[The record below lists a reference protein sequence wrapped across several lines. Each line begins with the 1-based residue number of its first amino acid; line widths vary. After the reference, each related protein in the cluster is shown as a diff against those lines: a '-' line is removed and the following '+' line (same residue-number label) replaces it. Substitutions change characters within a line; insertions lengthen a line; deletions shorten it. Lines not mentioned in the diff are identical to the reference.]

1 MNSPLSSGLT
11 IPTNPAPTP
20 QPVSSAPTQI
30 YSNNDSFSPLESSLE
45 SYFSQKLYEQ
55 DSHFMASRPSTD
67 AIPSQDYARRAMRA
81 SGLIAYVTS
90 DLSPHRA
97 KQAEATFGRTSPY
110 RQDKYSGMLVGRALC
125 ANFGYAGDPVTFIRN
140 HGKTAL
146 NLELPQTGYHSA
158 NELYSLIGTTFA
170 TQQRNDFTKA
180 LQAEQARAK
189 ALEETR
195 QRLLPGALTR
205 AVTGNSI
212 TPDEDAALKACGIT
226 DDSLAKVRLLT
237 GLSGL
242 ATVDPASGIQ
252 HNAANSLNG
261 LSLLGLEHNA
271 SLKGFSL
278 FDRNGLL
285 KASKIIGS
293 DEKARALYLNLMRI
307 AGRNHRNS
315 HYSPHFLSN
324 FAQST
329 AELFL
334 STTRAFADTAIDLGM
349 NAAVGSASLFQ
360 EDGYASRYKAL
371 VHDAT
376 SAFQEGYEQR
386 EKELNLKH
394 SDSALSR
401 VAWNL
406 QDFPTLIKEPIADTA
421 PYLNLYT
428 AIGAI
433 GGKAVEEQN
442 RAAANA
448 KGDPNAG
455 LWELGVIPTARAA
468 IFGASVYGTG
478 WASGKLLGSLS
489 NTSIGRSVAARVAI
503 SPKTSY
509 AANVTEGI
517 ITEAVEEAVD
527 AIGQESLE
535 ASGLVAERQKRQN
548 WKQFTELMQD
558 SQFWGA
564 DIGMNL
570 VFGAFGYKGS
580 RSKSPYKDV
589 LKQLGF
595 SDKEQKSLQL
605 DLVKAHMAGASQA
618 SIADLVRE
626 AVAKKEA
633 DNPELFK
640 QRATSMVANAQQ
652 KEAIRAAAANGIRN
666 HVLKQAHVSDMKL
679 NDDNTYTV
687 QRIAHAQ
694 DGKFELVEERF
705 TEDQLNDWLAS
716 DVSRSV
722 TAEILYLQSLV
733 RGEQVSRAAESAE
746 TTPFS
751 RVVSLL
757 NAPAE
762 LLSKLD
768 GKTSFD
774 ADTLTLFSEY
784 ALEQINLRLASG
796 QSQAE
801 AEAAEFGTTG
811 STLGA
816 VSRLASD
823 FDSRVSHAIATGE
836 LQPGDIPQSNAYIL
850 PGATPGDNIL
860 MLARGEASAKDVAH
874 DWLEGFARSRYL
886 ANPAYWQ
893 QALSALDADLLNSG
907 ISSQS
912 LFSHSPSERS
922 HLEYIEA
929 FSHLAELSF
938 LANHAAL
945 PLSDHSHGLLDE
957 VLDDLGAVQGGLEL
971 ASQLQQYLTSDAA
984 KNAVGEA
991 LDPLR
996 GILTDAGAALTDLLA
1011 TAEASSPKSAADFII
1026 HNQQNMDEDVR
1037 IRLADLAQSA
1047 DAPPITNSAPINPT
1061 EIGVPEQATGGTPIT
1076 VADLAKLNG
1085 LNADGTR
1092 PAPIGATYSRIDPK
1106 KNGLSLIGGLA
1117 HGLPDGSISG
1127 SAKLANI
1134 SLHPTIGSI
1143 DPARLRP
1150 NADEKEVIL
1159 FRKKDGSLQAIGGLA
1174 FLHHATTCGVENVPV
1189 RVYSSGKKYTPQW
1202 AAKTAAE
1209 SAIRANLASTAQTL
1223 SYLSK
1228 YALTRDKAR
1237 RSNLIPK
1244 DANGQELPS
1253 SRAAWLLLQHA
1264 SKKTIADTISGRLST
1279 AQALAT
1285 IEDKAASLL
1294 KQAAQFSLPGFET
1307 SSFSVIGK
1315 NARTWD
1321 KYASRAF
1328 LGRDDNLMRAEIDS
1342 SKAKFNQSSL
1352 LSEAENNL
1360 ETLNDFFPTLTSE
1373 QKQLF
1378 RQLEETVDTI
1388 VDLLNTPGSSTEEL
1402 FAAEKRK
1409 TQLIAETS
1417 DLITA
1422 FLKTKGITLNS
1433 PLNHTDILYI
1443 YNLYYNGME
1452 TERPASLLS
1461 KFGNTDTPKLVALH
1475 KVLDF
1480 PELYEAYPQL
1490 KHYTVELNDNMGK
1503 NVAGSFSTKTHN
1515 ISIPSSLIF
1524 AYNINA
1530 VLLHEIQHAIQEIEG
1545 FAPGGNKNT
1554 AREHAFLLATIYP
1567 ETYSFLD
1574 DLSDHELYLRLA
1586 GEIEARNVEKRR
1598 YMDESTRSS
1607 IPFNSTLEYPGEA
1620 IVPSSFS
1627 VTSKQAQ
1634 SAFNKDGILEAD
1646 NAIITK
1652 PGASFSVK
1660 ALHASPHNFRKFS
1673 TEKMGSG
1680 EGAQAYGWGLYF
1692 AESEEVNEF
1701 YFNNFYNRKTVT
1713 CYIDDEV
1720 VTKQEMIDCITR
1732 FSFMALGDTKE
1743 CKKLANS
1750 IISRA
1755 MYLGSFA
1762 DALRFI
1768 RNNIDDY
1775 SDDSSEAREILEA
1788 LDMLEDG
1795 GFEIKAEASV
1805 SNYRVEL
1812 NVDDSNLLMWD
1823 ERYSGQKIKDLLG
1836 DVLFEQIY
1844 DEGDEEASL
1853 LDNGEGIYML
1863 MKSVFGGKEAASK
1876 KLLESGVKGIKYLD
1890 GNSRSAGEGSYNYVI
1905 FDGNDIKITA
1915 INESGVWNMTE
1926 GWEEYTDTTAS
1937 FSISPARARRK
1948 YMPLSEAVKL
1958 EQYLAMEAYARR
1970 LYRDAQALAQANPKN
1985 KLDDAVRAAMH
1996 LRALLNAVFSTLPKE
2011 AQPWKALGHARKQID
2026 SLTWAVSHSYADLD
2040 PHQAPGIT
2048 PAEIEKYNQSGYRDR
2063 RQWLTN
2069 KLSRLIISVADSA
2082 ARSIEA
2088 HACRTLLATAET
2100 TINTL
2105 LPKYQKSGKERRGTT
2120 AADVFNKAVDFY
2132 KMFDWSTEKRSEELV
2147 SVSNTLN
2154 TPDITDAERIQAE
2167 KRRQA
2172 ILAFAGL
2179 TRESLPRVKA
2189 GVELL
2194 LAYIQTGRLAWEQKL
2209 LEERR
2214 ATEAIQ
2220 EAIAALEPKIEHS
2233 ATTAKE
2239 SKKQGGF
2246 ANLFT
2251 SFQNPVQ
2258 TLNQLA
2264 NLPGKVGAIYANI
2277 RTRLAMAEDNK
2288 TYAIQQAHQ
2297 DAAAALDAILGCT
2310 TDPSISRQIKRAT
2323 FLSEANESINTGITK
2338 PGRIKITTFQFSQ
2351 QDISH
2356 LLTIRQEQ
2364 GEDAFRA
2371 ELDKHRRKY
2380 ATEDQLDNTIPYE
2393 EVFNDAL
2400 SQLQSPEYRGG
2411 TIYVEHYGER
2421 DTAHEDTLTL
2431 TRLQAAN
2438 LWLLAQQPSYAN
2450 KYDQEGNLIERGMLD
2465 TLGYTD
2471 AIIDQLEQFCGK
2483 QLIAYAIW
2491 KREYL
2496 NTTGLFEAYEEHM
2509 GLPFPK
2515 EENYW
2520 PGAFD
2525 TASNNAGTDALQ
2537 TAYQGNGVY
2546 NMLIIR
2552 KKHLSEPNL
2561 TIDIEAAWEH
2571 AISQHYHYIHLSPI
2585 TRQLRAIT
2593 RDPDT
2598 RQRLRKIVG
2607 NATLD
2612 NLEVQVN
2619 SLDGAPAQQLQAAA
2633 HANNLLSR
2641 FLSAWAKA
2649 LLNMATGTTVKQVS
2663 AAAHALAHQGIN
2675 LFNIAPKLLTATLT
2689 DITGHPLKPGHVT
2702 PRDIRQLTAFR
2713 VRFNR
2718 EDLSTMAS
2726 RLAPG
2731 ETQGKLALIDLLGS
2745 RFLEYTDAWA
2755 NSQAMAAVYNTEYD
2769 RAKTIMLTANN
2780 GAPLTPEQEQQ
2791 LTQHCIETVA
2801 VTLKQTAQPL
2811 EREDKAAIAQQRNW
2825 AMNQNFFMMG
2835 EIISKIGCTVSLIKA
2850 DYAKAYNLPPAQ
2862 AAKLRRKAWLKGLTF
2877 YSGMGI
2883 ASQALLAALSYAIG
2897 SAPDS
2902 DDEEFINWVLNN
2914 LAAGALGFSYINAIP
2929 IIGETFSSLVQSIP
2943 GTGGK
2948 FGVFATYATT
2958 GVGITYKDLQD
2969 LAKAIN
2975 PDKTPEERLYAGSNS
2990 LRVLTTLT
2998 GFFAGGVKGANTFYE
3013 TLSAANNLN
3022 NLIRPA
3028 LQHAKNSSKKE
3039 SKKAKQELQSLKRQL
3054 RQIRSTK
3061 KVTPTS

>member
-285 KASKIIGS
+285 KASQIIGS

-406 QDFPTLIKEPIADTA
+406 QDFPTLIKKPIADTA

-478 WASGKLLGSLS
+478 WASGKLLGALS

-1011 TAEASSPKSAADFII
+1011 AAEASSPKSAADFII

-1037 IRLADLAQSA
+1037 IRLADLAKSA
-1047 DAPPITNSAPINPT
+1047 DAPPVTNSAPINPT

-1228 YALTRDKAR
+1228 HALTRDKAR

-1264 SKKTIADTISGRLST
+1264 SKKTIADTISGRIST

-1307 SSFSVIGK
+1307 STFSVIGK

-1378 RQLEETVDTI
+1378 RQLEEAVDEMI
-1388 VDLLNTPGSSTEEL
+1388 VAINARDFKPEEL

-1409 TQLIAETS
+1409 TQLTEETS

-1433 PLNHTDILYI
+1433 PPRIKGVTISSPLSHTDILYI

-1452 TERPASLLS
+1452 TKRPASLLS

-1503 NVAGSFSTKTHN
+1503 NVAGSFSTKKHN

-1627 VTSKQAQ
+1627 V
-1634 SAFNKDGILEAD
+1634 
-1646 NAIITK
+1646 
-1652 PGASFSVK
+1652 
-1660 ALHASPHNFRKFS
+1660 
-1673 TEKMGSG
+1673 
-1680 EGAQAYGWGLYF
+1680 
-1692 AESEEVNEF
+1692 
-1701 YFNNFYNRKTVT
+1701 
-1713 CYIDDEV
+1713 
-1720 VTKQEMIDCITR
+1720 
-1732 FSFMALGDTKE
+1732 
-1743 CKKLANS
+1743 
-1750 IISRA
+1750 
-1755 MYLGSFA
+1755 
-1762 DALRFI
+1762 
-1768 RNNIDDY
+1768 
-1775 SDDSSEAREILEA
+1775 
-1788 LDMLEDG
+1788 
-1795 GFEIKAEASV
+1795 
-1805 SNYRVEL
+1805 
-1812 NVDDSNLLMWD
+1812 
-1823 ERYSGQKIKDLLG
+1823 
-1836 DVLFEQIY
+1836 
-1844 DEGDEEASL
+1844 
-1853 LDNGEGIYML
+1853 
-1863 MKSVFGGKEAASK
+1863 
-1876 KLLESGVKGIKYLD
+1876 
-1890 GNSRSAGEGSYNYVI
+1890 
-1905 FDGNDIKITA
+1905 
-1915 INESGVWNMTE
+1915 
-1926 GWEEYTDTTAS
+1926 
-1937 FSISPARARRK
+1937 SPARARRK

-2011 AQPWKALGHARKQID
+2011 AQPWKALGNARKQID

-2088 HACRTLLATAET
+2088 HACLTLLATAET
-2100 TINTL
+2100 TIKTL

-2154 TPDITDAERIQAE
+2154 NPDITDAERIQAE

-2220 EAIAALEPKIEHS
+2220 EAIAALEPKIDHS

-2277 RTRLAMAEDNK
+2277 RTNLAMAEDNK

-2310 TDPSISRQIKRAT
+2310 TDSSISRQIKRAT
-2323 FLSEANESINTGITK
+2323 FLSEANERINTGITK
-2338 PGRIKITTFQFSQ
+2338 PGRIKITTFEFSQ

-2356 LLTIRQEQ
+2356 LLTLRQEQ

-2380 ATEDQLDNTIPYE
+2380 ATEDQLNDTIPYE

-3039 SKKAKQELQSLKRQL
+3039 SKKAKQELQSLKR
-3054 RQIRSTK
+3054 
-3061 KVTPTS
+3061 

>member
-20 QPVSSAPTQI
+20 QPVSSTPTQI

-55 DSHFMASRPSTD
+55 DSHFMATRPSTD

-97 KQAEATFGRTSPY
+97 KQSEATFGRTSPY

-125 ANFGYAGDPVTFIRN
+125 ANFGYAGDPITFIRN

-285 KASKIIGS
+285 KASQIIGS

-334 STTRAFADTAIDLGM
+334 STTRAFGDTAIDLGM

-376 SAFQEGYEQR
+376 TAFQEGYEQR

-428 AIGAI
+428 AIVAI

-455 LWELGVIPTARAA
+455 FWELGVIPTARAA
-468 IFGASVYGTG
+468 IFGVSVYGTG
-478 WASGKLLGSLS
+478 WATGKLLGSLS

-503 SPKTSY
+503 SPKTNY

-527 AIGQESLE
+527 AIGQEALE

-570 VFGAFGYKGS
+570 VFGAFGYKGA

-679 NDDNTYTV
+679 HDDNTYTV
-687 QRIAHAQ
+687 QRIVHTQ

-733 RGEQVSRAAESAE
+733 RGEQASRAAESAE
-746 TTPFS
+746 NTPFS
-751 RVVSLL
+751 RVVSML

-796 QSQAE
+796 QSQ

-907 ISSQS
+907 ISSKS

-945 PLSDHSHGLLDE
+945 PLSDHSHGILDE
-957 VLDDLGAVQGGLEL
+957 VLDDLGAAQGGLEL

-1011 TAEASSPKSAADFII
+1011 AAEASSPKDAADFII

-1134 SLHPTIGSI
+1134 TIHPTIGSI
-1143 DPARLRP
+1143 DPARIRP

-1209 SAIRANLASTAQTL
+1209 SAIRANLASTSQTL

-1228 YALTRDKAR
+1228 HALTRDKAR

-1279 AQALAT
+1279 AAALAT

-1315 NARTWD
+1315 KAKTWD
-1321 KYASRAF
+1321 KYTSKAF
-1328 LGRDDNLMRAEIDS
+1328 KGRDDGLMRAEISTRFAKVNIDTLD
-1342 SKAKFNQSSL
+1342 SKAVKAFRKL
-1352 LSEAENNL
+1352 L
-1360 ETLNDFFPTLTSE
+1360 
-1373 QKQLF
+1373 
-1378 RQLEETVDTI
+1378 R
-1388 VDLLNTPGSSTEEL
+1388 
-1402 FAAEKRK
+1402 AAYNEDR
-1409 TQLIAETS
+1409 TQLSKEHASWLENYGAALEKFKKAELDFIKNPTENTVQIAKEAS
-1417 DLITA
+1417 
-1422 FLKTKGITLNS
+1422 KEKGKWQEAAYSVIVSFFNKNDINIKSYLSQNLLDALALDFINS
-1433 PLNHTDILYI
+1433 AEEESSEVY
-1443 YNLYYNGME
+1443 E
-1452 TERPASLLS
+1452 LLS
-1461 KFGNTDTPKLVALH
+1461 KIGNNKTERLED
-1475 KVLDF
+1475 VLSF
-1480 PELYEAYPQL
+1480 PELYEAYPEL
-1490 KHYTVELNDNMGK
+1490 KDIIVRFEMLDPGIGGYASDNSIVLSSSNENSWK
-1503 NVAGSFSTKTHN
+1503 YKT
-1515 ISIPSSLIF
+1515 I
-1524 AYNINA
+1524 
-1530 VLLHEIQHAIQEIEG
+1530 LLHEIQHIIQKIEG
-1545 FAPGGNKNT
+1545 FARGGNPST
-1554 AREHAFLLATIYP
+1554 AREHAFLLATLYP

-1574 DLSDHELYLRLA
+1574 DLSDHELYRRLA
-1586 GEIEARNVEKRR
+1586 GEIEARNVA
-1598 YMDESTRSS
+1598 TRSNFTEEERAA
-1607 IPFNSTLEYPGEA
+1607 IPFNSTLEYPGES
-1620 IVPSSFS
+1620 IVPS
-1627 VTSKQAQ
+1627 
-1634 SAFNKDGILEAD
+1634 
-1646 NAIITK
+1646 
-1652 PGASFSVK
+1652 
-1660 ALHASPHNFRKFS
+1660 
-1673 TEKMGSG
+1673 
-1680 EGAQAYGWGLYF
+1680 
-1692 AESEEVNEF
+1692 
-1701 YFNNFYNRKTVT
+1701 
-1713 CYIDDEV
+1713 
-1720 VTKQEMIDCITR
+1720 
-1732 FSFMALGDTKE
+1732 
-1743 CKKLANS
+1743 
-1750 IISRA
+1750 
-1755 MYLGSFA
+1755 
-1762 DALRFI
+1762 
-1768 RNNIDDY
+1768 
-1775 SDDSSEAREILEA
+1775 
-1788 LDMLEDG
+1788 
-1795 GFEIKAEASV
+1795 
-1805 SNYRVEL
+1805 
-1812 NVDDSNLLMWD
+1812 
-1823 ERYSGQKIKDLLG
+1823 
-1836 DVLFEQIY
+1836 
-1844 DEGDEEASL
+1844 
-1853 LDNGEGIYML
+1853 
-1863 MKSVFGGKEAASK
+1863 
-1876 KLLESGVKGIKYLD
+1876 
-1890 GNSRSAGEGSYNYVI
+1890 
-1905 FDGNDIKITA
+1905 
-1915 INESGVWNMTE
+1915 
-1926 GWEEYTDTTAS
+1926 S

-2100 TINTL
+2100 TIKTL

-2120 AADVFNKAVDFY
+2120 AADVFTKAVDFY
-2132 KMFDWSTEKRSEELV
+2132 NMFDWSTEKRSEELV

-2154 TPDITDAERIQAE
+2154 NPDITDAERIQAE

-2220 EAIAALEPKIEHS
+2220 EAIASLEPKIEHS

-2251 SFQNPVQ
+2251 SFQNPTQ

-2277 RTRLAMAEDNK
+2277 RTNLAMAEDNK

-2323 FLSEANESINTGITK
+2323 FLSEANERINTGITK

-2351 QDISH
+2351 QDIYH
-2356 LLTIRQEQ
+2356 LLTLRQEQ

-2380 ATEDQLDNTIPYE
+2380 ATEDQLNDTIPYE

-2438 LWLLAQQPSYAN
+2438 LWLLAQQPSYSN

-2471 AIIDQLEQFCGK
+2471 AVIDQLEQFCGK

-2525 TASNNAGTDALQ
+2525 NASNNAGIDALQ

-2561 TIDIEAAWEH
+2561 TVDLEAAWEH

-2619 SLDGAPAQQLQAAA
+2619 ALDGAPAQQLQAAA

-2641 FLSAWAKA
+2641 FLKAWAKA

-2731 ETQGKLALIDLLGS
+2731 ETQGKLALIDLFGS

-2769 RAKTIMLTANN
+2769 RAKTIMLAANN
-2780 GAPLTPEQEQQ
+2780 GAQLTPEQEQQ

-2811 EREDKAAIAQQRNW
+2811 EREDKAAIVQQRNW

-2975 PDKTPEERLYAGSNS
+2975 PDTPPEERLYAGSNS

-2998 GFFAGGVKGANTFYE
+2998 GFFCSGTKGGNFLYE
-3013 TLSAANNLN
+3013 LFSAANNLN

-3061 KVTPTS
+3061 KVTSTS